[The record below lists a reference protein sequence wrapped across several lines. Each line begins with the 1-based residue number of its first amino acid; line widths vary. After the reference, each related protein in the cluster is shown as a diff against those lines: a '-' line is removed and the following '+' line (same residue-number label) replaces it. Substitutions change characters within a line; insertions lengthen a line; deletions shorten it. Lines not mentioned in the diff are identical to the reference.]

1 MYDVFSDLIKVL
13 LPAGLVLY
21 AVFQVVRAFLNK
33 QLIEKQQET
42 RTEAFRQVLPLRLQ
56 AYERL
61 SLLLE
66 RLSPNALLL
75 RNVPQVLTARDLQQ
89 VLIAEI
95 REEVHHN
102 AAQQMYVSNNIWERV
117 RLVSQE
123 LTSLVNRAAGD
134 IAPDAPALELA
145 RKIGEYSVGRPSELW
160 QETLNAVKAEARR
173 LWE

>member
-42 RTEAFRQVLPLRLQ
+42 RSEAFRQVLPLRLQ

-75 RNVPQVLTARDLQQ
+75 RNVPQVVTSLDLQQ
-89 VLIAEI
+89 VLVAEI

-102 AAQQMYVSNNIWERV
+102 AAQQMYVSNELWDRV
-117 RLVSQE
+117 RLVSHE
-123 LTSLVNRAAGD
+123 LTSLVNKAA
-134 IAPDAPALELA
+134 AEVSPDAPAIELA
-145 RKIGEYSVGRPSELW
+145 RKIGEQAVGRPSELW
-160 QETLNAVKAEARR
+160 QETLNAVKNEARQ